1 MAQLPRHT
9 TGWVLGRERLG
20 SRRHQNLISVCFCRS
35 IGILIFGR
43 LCVAQSTDPIV
54 IPGIIIALS
63 HTELP
68 KYATNLALK
77 RPRIWIAD
85 GVACRI
91 SQRPLIG
98 NTESGDPK
106 CRFETPHNQCVYI
119 KDRYSVMDWPGGSIL
134 SSGGSIVSF
143 CIAN

>member
-1 MAQLPRHT
+1 
-9 TGWVLGRERLG
+9 VLGRERLG

-43 LCVAQSTDPIV
+43 LSVAQSTDPIV

-98 NTESGDPK
+98 NTEPGANPRHGTSHRSEYGPFGDCFGVTCCQRRSMWTSRSSNAISGPP
-106 CRFETPHNQCVYI
+106 F
-119 KDRYSVMDWPGGSIL
+119 
-134 SSGGSIVSF
+134 
-143 CIAN
+143 